1 MDRIDRINE
10 TMKREISTIV
20 HMELKDP
27 RLQFVTITRVDVTR
41 DLQHARVSFSV
52 LGNTLA
58 VEKAL
63 TGLNS
68 AKGLIRKFIG
78 ERIRMRF
85 TPEIEFLHDRSLE
98 YSARIEQALEEIRHE
113 PKKDSSGDSEA

>member
-1 MDRIDRINE
+1 
-10 TMKREISTIV
+10 MKREISTIV
-20 HMELKDP
+20 HLELKDP
-27 RLQFVTITRVDVTR
+27 RLQFVTITQVDVSR

-63 TGLNS
+63 NGLNS
-68 AKGLIRKFIG
+68 AKGLIRKLIG

-113 PKKDSSGDSEA
+113 PKKDSSGNSET